1 MFASYVE
8 LPFYPGPVTLHPA
21 AAEALRRDYGP
32 PRFGTEYLQLY
43 KATCGMLRRF
53 AGTEHEV
60 VLPTGEGMVALWGAM
75 KSVLKPG
82 DMVLSVGTGVF
93 GDGFADM
100 AAAMGCRAEKISLP
114 YDSTIDER
122 ALELVDAAIRRVRPV
137 LLTAVHCETPSGTL
151 NPLEALGCLKAEHG
165 VPLFAVD
172 AVASLGGARVEADA
186 WHVDMLLGGSQ
197 KCFGC
202 PADMSM
208 VAVSDAAWARMAE
221 VGYQGYDALLP
232 FHGAEA
238 DAMRFPYTP
247 NWFGVAALHA
257 AASAMLDEGLEQIFT
272 RHEAVGQQCRE
283 GLARIGLKLW
293 TRPEAV
299 NSPTVTAACVPEGVE
314 WPVWRDELARRGLVV
329 GGSLGP
335 MAGRVFRLGH
345 MGPQADAAR
354 MERALCVMREALAY
368 LRAQHVASPVQPV
381 FRA

>member
-1 MFASYVE
+1 MFTPYAR

-32 PRFGTEYLQLY
+32 PRFGTEYLELY
-43 KATCGMLRRF
+43 RDVCGMLRRF
-53 AGTEHEV
+53 AGTAHEV

-75 KSVLKPG
+75 KSVLRPG
-82 DMVLSVGTGVF
+82 DTVLSVGTGVF

-114 YDSTIDER
+114 YDSTIDEN
-122 ALELVDAAIRRVRPV
+122 ALNLVDEAIRRVRPV

-151 NPLEALGCLKAEHG
+151 NPLEGLGRLKAERG

-186 WHVDMLLGGSQ
+186 WHADLLLGGSQ

-208 VAVSDAAWARMAE
+208 VAVSEAAWARMAE

-232 FHGAEA
+232 FHGAEQ

-247 NWFGVAALHA
+247 NWFGVAALYA
-257 AASAMLDEGLEQIFT
+257 AASSMLEEGLDELFA
-272 RHEAVGQQCRE
+272 RHEAVGRQCRE

-293 TRPEAV
+293 PRPGAV
-299 NSPTVTAACVPEGVE
+299 NSPTVTAVRVPEGVD
-314 WPVWRDELARRGLVV
+314 WPVWRDSLARRGLVV

-354 MERALCVMREALAY
+354 MDMALDVMLEVLAGPG
-368 LRAQHVASPVQPV
+368 V
-381 FRA
+381 